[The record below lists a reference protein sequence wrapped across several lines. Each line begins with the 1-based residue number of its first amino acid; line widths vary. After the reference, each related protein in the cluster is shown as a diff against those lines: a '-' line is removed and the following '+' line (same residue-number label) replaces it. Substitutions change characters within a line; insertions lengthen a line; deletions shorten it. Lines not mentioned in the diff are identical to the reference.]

1 MPKTEI
7 KKSVLEFIS
16 EFTKTYGV
24 APSYREIGAFV
35 GLKSSS
41 SVSRYIEQLKN
52 EGKLVSIRRYGHAMA
67 FARKIEFCETV
78 SEARRVCLEVAD
90 GGIVFLDCNLEKRK
104 DGAVTVS
111 FSGIVDASQMKSQ
124 VGQVVGC
131 WIDESEREG

>member
-1 MPKTEI
+1 MSKTEM
-7 KKSVLEFIS
+7 KKSVLEFIL
-16 EFTKTYGV
+16 EFSKTYGV

-41 SVSRYIEQLKN
+41 SVSRYIEQLKD
-52 EGKLVSIRRYGHAMA
+52 EGKLVSIRRNGHAIA
-67 FARKIEFCETV
+67 LTRKVEFCEAE
-78 SEARRVCLEVAD
+78 SQAQRVCLEVAD